1 MVEQMCESKIKGD
14 CVKAA
19 LTQLDSGIKE
29 LKQKLDIL
37 QKELDPILIPEQ
49 PGTPRNDARNDAE
62 KYEPK
67 PTSPIASISYA
78 CSRSIRNLACDVENL
93 LGRLN
98 I

>member
-19 LTQLDSGIKE
+19 LTQLDSGIRE
-29 LKQKLDIL
+29 LKEKLDIL
-37 QKELDPILIPEQ
+37 QKELDPILIPAKPE
-49 PGTPRNDARNDAE
+49 TPKKDAE